1 MPTTSNKPTT
11 NRPATG
17 LLGTL
22 RDVLFETTPN
32 GPAKV
37 SANSP
42 SPQTP
47 TNADLEAARAALR
60 HSLEESLGPGTRELS
75 LQVEALREALPD
87 ARQRLRA
94 ALRVLSLKGFPAPAL
109 VAELQQAIACL
120 TGQNEAFSSKLSTRR
135 AAIDDQRN
143 QAIEACRVET
153 EQAEQ
158 AIDKLQA
165 QLEAAR
171 ARLVEAAARR
181 EQALAACTEHATRL
195 AAKQQSFERAFGE
208 LHGEYATLT
217 QQLSNA
223 ESV

>member
-11 NRPATG
+11 NRANTG
-17 LLGTL
+17 FLGTL

-32 GPAKV
+32 GAVKV
-37 SANSP
+37 SAHSASQQAP
-42 SPQTP
+42 S
-47 TNADLEAARAALR
+47 NADLEAARAALR
-60 HSLEESLGPGTRELS
+60 QSLEESLGPGTRELS

-87 ARQRLRA
+87 AKQRLRA

-109 VAELQQAIACL
+109 VAELQQAIAGL
-120 TGQNEAFSSKLSTRR
+120 TRQNEVFASKLSARR
-135 AAIDDQRN
+135 AAVEDQRQ
-143 QAIEACRVET
+143 QAVEACRVET
-153 EQAEQ
+153 EETEQ
-158 AIDKLQA
+158 AIVQLQA

-171 ARLVEAAARR
+171 AQLAEAAARR
-181 EQALAACTEHATRL
+181 EQALVTCDEQATRL
-195 AAKQQSFERAFGE
+195 GAKQQSFERAFGE